1 LTPARSGA
9 ITSSNLEDLF
19 LIAGCCVAI
28 ATLIPVALFQT
39 GMLRRLPDPPLSVFD
54 SERITA
60 SSAAHPFGVPDGP
73 VGIASF
79 GTTLTLIFLAKRN
92 RAARTLL
99 GVKLTL
105 DVSAAAV
112 NAGRQVFQFGRL
124 CSWCTAVAVSSGV
137 MAYAGRQVIR
147 DTWIEARSC
156 LKGSMD
162 QK

>member
-9 ITSSNLEDLF
+9 ITSSNLDDLF

-28 ATLIPVALFQT
+28 ATLIPVALYQT

-79 GTTLTLIFLAKRN
+79 GTTLTF
-92 RAARTLL
+92 
-99 GVKLTL
+99 

-112 NAGRQVFQFGRL
+112 SAGRQVLQFGRL
-124 CSWCTAVAVSSGV
+124 CSWCTAAAVSSGV

-147 DTWIEARSC
+147 DTWIEGRSC